1 MFPLTHFTGPSPGKQ
16 HDATSA
22 SAVAAAAAASSSSPS
37 SATPATEGG
46 GGGGQSGNSNFGAPA
61 VPALRADADV
71 LLNCAGCGMYG
82 MRGEFHDAV
91 SCSAECAERVR
102 SRRRER

>member
-1 MFPLTHFTGPSPGKQ
+1 M
-16 HDATSA
+16 
-22 SAVAAAAAASSSSPS
+22 
-37 SATPATEGG
+37 
-46 GGGGQSGNSNFGAPA
+46 
-61 VPALRADADV
+61 DADV

-82 MRGEFHDAV
+82 MRGEFHDAI